1 MATFG
6 EILGEIQ
13 DQNIKRQREGVP
25 DLIRRK
31 YLQALHE
38 RTGRN
43 VVAYYSAFLH
53 KQGPEHFN
61 NVQINDEDK
70 HGFMAVFA
78 GLDFDGGLDLILHTP
93 GGDIAATESIVDYLR
108 SKFQADIRT
117 IVPQISM
124 SGGTI
129 IAMAGRE
136 VLMGRHSN
144 LGPIDPQI
152 GGRPAI
158 ALLKEFERARD
169 EITANPNMALLWQPI
184 LQHYQPTLLSH
195 AQHGIQW
202 AKEIG
207 RKTLAEGMFK
217 DDPDAA
223 AKAETLAEFLLS
235 HDLHKAHGRH
245 LHRNELRAQG
255 LKIVD
260 LEDDDGLQ
268 DAVLSVHHA
277 CMLTMSN
284 YGAVKLIENH
294 QGIAHVKSVMQVQ
307 VPIQMPAIQV
317 PMPAPAPVPVPVP
330 VPVPAVPTIV
340 HRSWLMQCLSEIKAA
355 VLKLF
360 RR

>member
-6 EILGEIQ
+6 EILAEIQ

-25 DLIRRK
+25 DLVRRK
-31 YLQALHE
+31 YLQQLHE
-38 RTGRN
+38 LTGRN

-53 KQGPEHFN
+53 KQGPEHFS

-78 GLDFDGGLDLILHTP
+78 GLDFNAGLDLILHTP

-108 SKFQADIRT
+108 SKFQANIRT

-136 VLMGRHSN
+136 VFMGRHSN

-169 EITANPNMALLWQPI
+169 EIAANPNMALLWQPI
-184 LQHYQPTLLSH
+184 LQHYEPTLLSR
-195 AQHGIQW
+195 AQYGIQW

-223 AKAETLAEFLLS
+223 AKAEALAEFLLS

-245 LHRNELRAQG
+245 LHRNELRAKG

-260 LEDDDGLQ
+260 LENDDALQ

-294 QGIAHVKSVMQVQ
+294 QGIAHVKSIMQVQ
-307 VPIQMPAIQV
+307 MPIQMPAIQV
-317 PMPAPAPVPVPVP
+317 PMPMPAPTAPVPSA
-330 VPVPAVPTIV
+330 VPAPPAVLQQS
-340 HRSWLMQCLSEIKAA
+340 RLMQFLSKIKGAIFE
-355 VLKLF
+355 LF